1 MKRLIP
7 IVALLFVALLSS
19 AQTATYNTPVS
30 RSSETKII
38 VTNFHVLRDC
48 ACATIDLEVQ
58 DSNGVV
64 IRPQSVGIPDPNIP
78 TASLVGL
85 TAAME
90 TVRATETG
98 NAIRKMNFRILGYL
112 SDQGYLSGVTVNP

>member
-1 MKRLIP
+1 MKKLTLAALI
-7 IVALLFVALLSS
+7 FVAIIAS

-30 RSSETKII
+30 RSSETKVI

-58 DSNGVV
+58 DVNGVA
-64 IRPQSVGIPDPNIP
+64 IRSQSVGIPDPNIP
-78 TASLVGL
+78 SASLAGL
-85 TAAME
+85 VTAME

>member
-1 MKRLIP
+1 MKKLIP

-58 DSNGVV
+58 DSGGVA
-64 IRPQSVGIPDPNIP
+64 IRSQSVGIPDANVPSA
-78 TASLVGL
+78 TLVGL
-85 TAAME
+85 VTAME
-90 TVRATETG
+90 TVRATET
-98 NAIRKMNFRILGYL
+98 ATPSAR
-112 SDQGYLSGVTVNP
+112 